1 MQLYNKIMLY
11 FWLALGLV
19 SLLVV
24 SYMCFSDGLNKW
36 ASYYVFSLVAFLMF
50 FVKRWM
56 MNRMEKHMAFLKEEQ
71 AKQAQNNKA

>member
-1 MQLYNKIMLY
+1 
-11 FWLALGLV
+11 
-19 SLLVV
+19 
-24 SYMCFSDGLNKW
+24 MCFSDGLNKW